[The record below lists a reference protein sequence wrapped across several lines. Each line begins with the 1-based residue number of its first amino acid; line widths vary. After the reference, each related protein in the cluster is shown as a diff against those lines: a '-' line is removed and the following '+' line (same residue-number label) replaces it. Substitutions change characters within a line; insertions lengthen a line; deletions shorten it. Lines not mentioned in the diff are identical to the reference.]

1 MAQRIPE
8 SPEVTAHTE
17 EAWVSV
23 IQKMDEA
30 YADLVHYQVEI
41 EDKNAELNEAKSF
54 FDSVQGSM
62 SDLLMVCDHQGVV
75 QQVNRSL
82 ELLVGQSQSALVG
95 VHFSTPTYP

>member
-1 MAQRIPE
+1 MRPKAI
-8 SPEVTAHTE
+8 
-17 EAWVSV
+17 
-23 IQKMDEA
+23 
-30 YADLVHYQVEI
+30 
-41 EDKNAELNEAKSF
+41 

-62 SDLLMVCDHQGVV
+62 SGLLMVCDHQGVV